1 MHRKQF
7 NFKMVIYR
15 IYIILL
21 SFVALCIVSCNQTSQ
36 KQLPVYNP
44 SDFNPELVDR
54 SLLNTSENH
63 TVADFKLIN
72 QNGKTITQEDYKNK
86 IYVVDF
92 FFTSCPTIC
101 PIMTD
106 NMGKLQKKFIDNSE
120 IMFLSLSVTPKIDSV
135 AVLRKYADDNGV
147 IDSKWNITTGDKKH
161 IYELAR
167 KSYFAVV
174 EQGDGG
180 LQDFIHTPNFIL
192 VDKKKQIRGVYD
204 GTDDSE
210 ILRLIDDIK
219 ILSN

>member
-1 MHRKQF
+1 ME
-7 NFKMVIYR
+7 IYR
-15 IYIILL
+15 MHIIFL
-21 SFVALCIVSCNQTSQ
+21 SFVALCIISCNQTSQ

-44 SDFNPELVDR
+44 SDFNPDLVDR

-63 TVADFKLIN
+63 TVANFKLIN

-86 IYVVDF
+86 IYVADF

-204 GTDDSE
+204 GTYDTE

-219 ILSN
+219 ILLN

>member
-1 MHRKQF
+1 ME
-7 NFKMVIYR
+7 IYR
-15 IYIILL
+15 IHAVFL
-21 SFVALCIVSCNQTSQ
+21 SFITLCIISCNQTLQ
-36 KQLPVYNP
+36 KQLPIYNP

-54 SLLNTSENH
+54 SLLNTSKNH

-72 QNGKTITQEDYKNK
+72 QNGKIITQEDYKNK

-92 FFTSCPTIC
+92 FFTRCTSIC
-101 PIMTD
+101 PIMTNNLVKVQD
-106 NMGKLQKKFIDNSE
+106 EFINNNNE
-120 IMFLSLSVTPKIDSV
+120 IMFLSLSVTPEIDSI
-135 AVLRKYADDNGV
+135 AILRTYADNKGI
-147 IDSKWNITTGDKKH
+147 IDSKWNITTGNKKH

-192 VDKKKQIRGVYD
+192 VDTKKQIRGIYD
-204 GTDDSE
+204 GTDAIE
-210 ILRLIDDIK
+210 IQRLINDIK

>member
-1 MHRKQF
+1 MKIHRIF
-7 NFKMVIYR
+7 
-15 IYIILL
+15 L
-21 SFVALCIVSCNQTSQ
+21 SLVAFCTISCKTSE
-36 KQLPVYNP
+36 KQLPIYNP
-44 SDFNPELVDR
+44 SDFNPELVDK
-54 SLLNTSENH
+54 SLQEKNKNH

-72 QNGKTITQEDYKNK
+72 QNGKTITQEVYKDK

-92 FFTSCPTIC
+92 FFTSCSTIC
-101 PIMTD
+101 PIMTS
-106 NMGKLQKKFIDNSE
+106 NMVKLQDKFIHNNE
-120 IMFLSLSVTPKIDSV
+120 IMFLSLSVTPTIDSV
-135 AVLRKYADDNGV
+135 PVLRTYADNKGV

-192 VDKKKQIRGVYD
+192 VDKKKQIRGIYD
-204 GTDDSE
+204 GTEDAE
-210 ILRLIDDIK
+210 IHQLIDDIK